1 MPDKIIFRGDRI
13 QIENHSKKIFSSN
26 VKIEYKSYLSQ
37 FLFQRKFFKRGLLD
51 LILAEINYEKNSKI
65 KQFYY
70 FIKILRSGVI
80 LGCSTGIFTALYA
93 LNKFPSHT
101 IYLYGISL
109 SGGKQFY
116 NNQKVSNKGFKRYNV
131 DQSLFENLKN
141 DFKNRIKFC

>member
-37 FLFQRKFFKRGLLD
+37 FLFQRKFFNRGLLD

-70 FIKILRSGVI
+70 FI
-80 LGCSTGIFTALYA
+80 
-93 LNKFPSHT
+93 
-101 IYLYGISL
+101 
-109 SGGKQFY
+109 
-116 NNQKVSNKGFKRYNV
+116 
-131 DQSLFENLKN
+131 
-141 DFKNRIKFC
+141 